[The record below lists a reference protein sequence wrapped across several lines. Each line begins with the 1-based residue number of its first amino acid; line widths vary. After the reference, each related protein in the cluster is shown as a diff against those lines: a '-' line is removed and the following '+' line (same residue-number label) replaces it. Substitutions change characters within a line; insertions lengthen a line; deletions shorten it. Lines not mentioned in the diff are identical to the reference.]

1 MIVQRVVGHIIFGYV
16 VPDITR
22 RPGSER
28 IDLHKAKLGV
38 ALDDA
43 NTCACRRLV
52 AANGCHPSAKSVEHL
67 SQRLDLAQLATEV
80 WLSFPETLA
89 MLGGLRAQRETRG
102 LAFKADAITRFELIA
117 QRIRFGKEQV

>member
-16 VPDITR
+16 VPNITR
-22 RPGSER
+22 RPDGER
-28 IDLHKAKLGV
+28 IDLHKTKLGV

-52 AANGCHPSAKSVEHL
+52 AANGRHPGAKSIEHL

-80 WLSFPETLA
+80 RLSFPETLA
-89 MLGGLRAQRETRG
+89 VLDCLRAQRETRG
-102 LAFKADAITRFELIA
+102 LAFKANA
-117 QRIRFGKEQV
+117 V